1 MIKKIEISNIRGIG
15 VVNNKFEC
23 NLKPNRACF
32 FVAPNGFGKSSIAS
46 AFNSLGN
53 RNRIALDKKDFHKKD
68 NKNLPELRIQ
78 FNDEVLTADDN
89 RNEILKHFDI
99 KVINNCIYPK
109 VRRKRLE
116 SGFNVETAELKI
128 YDVTIIEKIPH
139 KKTFDYKITEIK
151 KIINSKNN
159 EWINIRSLIGN
170 IRFMLKVNTFIKQFD
185 RVSKFKKIESFI
197 KLNQSL
203 DENNIKKIESEDL
216 KSLVDIICVFTKKNI
231 IESTLIAI
239 QLIYLYKKDSL
250 SFNEVMLYYKFI
262 FDKIFID
269 SFFYGDK
276 DMWKDL
282 KPRII
287 NITEK
292 KGNKIL
298 YKNYGIQFPNA
309 DEISNGERDVVVF
322 LSSLIQSFI
331 NINFKKKNFIL
342 VIDEVFDYLDDA
354 NLIIVQYFLN
364 QFIEK
369 CSLNDVNIYPIL
381 LTHLDP
387 YYFSTYSFQKF
398 DVVYLN
404 KWKQQKDIN
413 IESLVILR
421 NKVNRKTSVGENLYG
436 RISKHFIHFSPDSY
450 SLDIEEIK
458 ECLKIE
464 KRTFNNKLKDLIDSD
479 EFKSICLNSLESYTN
494 NKKDFEPLSVCIGL
508 RIVIEEIVYNLLDE
522 KFREEFLEQNE
533 TLKKLKLAKNHI
545 DVSGDFFLLSSIYN
559 ETLHIKN
566 EQDNNSRLFLK
577 LNNQFIRKMIK
588 NILFQY
594 KNIVRI

>member
-1 MIKKIEISNIRGIG
+1 MIKKIEISNVRGIG
-15 VVNNKFEC
+15 SLNSGFEC

-32 FVAPNGFGKSSIAS
+32 FVAPNGFGKSSIAC

-53 RNRIALDKKDFHKKD
+53 RNRLALDKKSYHKKD
-68 NKNLPELRIQ
+68 EQNLPELKIH
-78 FNDEVLTADDN
+78 FNENVLIADN
-89 RNEILKHFDI
+89 NQNEILKHFDI

-109 VRRKRLE
+109 VRKKKLE
-116 SGFNVETAELKI
+116 SGFNVETAELRVS
-128 YDVTIIEKIPH
+128 DVIIIEKIPQ

-151 KIINSKNN
+151 KLINSKNN
-159 EWINIRSLIGN
+159 DWINIRSLLGN
-170 IRFMLKVNTFIKQFD
+170 IRFVLRIFPVIKQFD
-185 RVSKFKKIESFI
+185 KVSKFKKIENFI
-197 KLNQSL
+197 KSDEALNE
-203 DENNIKKIESEDL
+203 ENLKKIESVEF
-216 KSLVDIICVFTKKNI
+216 KSLVDIVCLFTKKDI
-231 IESTLIAI
+231 LESTLISI
-239 QLIYLYKKDSL
+239 QLIYFYKKDISL
-250 SFNEVMLYYKFI
+250 FNEVALYYKFL

-282 KPRII
+282 RPRVI
-287 NITEK
+287 NVIDK
-292 KGNKIL
+292 KSKRISH
-298 YKNYGIQFPNA
+298 KNYGIQFPNA

-322 LSSLIQSFI
+322 LSSLLQSFI
-331 NINFKKKNFIL
+331 NINQKKKNFIL

-369 CSLNDVNIYPIL
+369 CSINEINIYPIL

-404 KWKQQKDIN
+404 KWKQQKDVN

-421 NKVNRKTSVGENLYG
+421 NKVNRKTDSGENLYG
-436 RISKHFIHFSPDSY
+436 KISKHFIHFSPDSC
-450 SLDIEEIK
+450 SLDVEEIK
-458 ECLKIE
+458 ECLKNE
-464 KRTFNNKLKDLIDSD
+464 KRAFNSKLKDLIDS
-479 EFKSICLNSLESYTN
+479 EKFKEICLSSLESYSN
-494 NKKDFEPLSVCIGL
+494 NKRDFEPLSVCIGL
-508 RIVIEEIVYNLLDE
+508 RIIIEEIVYNSLE
-522 KFREEFLEQNE
+522 ENFKEEFLEQNE

-545 DVSGDFFLLSSIYN
+545 NVSGDFFLLSSIYN

-588 NILFQY
+588 NILVMY
-594 KNIVRI
+594 KRMI